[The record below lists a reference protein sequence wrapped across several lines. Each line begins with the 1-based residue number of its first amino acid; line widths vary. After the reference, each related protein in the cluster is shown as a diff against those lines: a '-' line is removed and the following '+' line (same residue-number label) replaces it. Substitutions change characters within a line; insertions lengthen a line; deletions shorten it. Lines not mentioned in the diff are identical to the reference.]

1 VSSKPSPILFERQE
15 ARLAALDQLARNL
28 WLGGLT
34 NSIGELE
41 PRLNLLAMLRQAL
54 ATGHLPATTDWPWPA
69 RELADGLHQV
79 FDRLGLPAYCKDQ
92 PELVDIVLMGL
103 LFHLDFV
110 VDYQDRGASEARAI
124 DMALE
129 AFSADWETR
138 TGEFD
143 ELIEVFGFLPDGAKD
158 TRWDQI
164 HGLLQQAGWQD
175 ILRIR
180 RQLEDLPDLARLI
193 RSLGRVERMPE
204 TDEHSQRSKPV
215 LAPAT
220 ALKPLAR
227 TVHVPDLPGETRG
240 IKRADRIA
248 RMLPVEAMLL
258 GHPKLRLIWH
268 ARRAE
273 STLLCYEDDDRMAET
288 RLATA
293 KVMQPQPGMQ
303 ADERL
308 EKGPI
313 LLCVDTSGSMQGG
326 AEAVAKATV
335 LEAMRTA
342 HAQGRACHVFAFGG
356 PDEILTLEL
365 GVDAAGIE
373 TVIRFLGQSFRG
385 GTDICGPLELALA
398 KIEETRWRQADLLI
412 ASDGEFGA
420 TPALV
425 ERLEQAKKAQ
435 GLRVQGILLGDR
447 ETIGLLEVVDD
458 VFWVRDWRHFGTSEA
473 ASPVHSSSLTAMYF
487 PGALRTPA
495 NRDKLVSGDT
505 AMAAI
510 RAGKRQSDL
519 TQEERNS

>member
-1 VSSKPSPILFERQE
+1 MPPSPILFECQE

-34 NSIGELE
+34 NSIGRLE
-41 PRLNLLAMLRQAL
+41 PRLNLLAMLRQEL
-54 ATGHLPATTDWPWPA
+54 VQGRLPATGHWPWPNQA
-69 RELADGLHQV
+69 LTDRVRNA
-79 FDRLGLPAYCKDQ
+79 FDSLGLPAYCKDQ
-92 PELVDIVLMGL
+92 TELVDTVLMGL
-103 LFHLDFV
+103 LFHLDLV
-110 VDYQDRGASEARAI
+110 VDYQDRGAGEAQAI
-124 DMALE
+124 DMALQ
-129 AFSADWETR
+129 AFSADWEER
-138 TGEFD
+138 CGQFD
-143 ELIEVFGFLPDGAKD
+143 ELIEVFGFLPDDAKS

-164 HGLLQQAGWQD
+164 RGLLQQAGWQD
-175 ILRIR
+175 IVRIQR
-180 RQLEDLPDLARLI
+180 LLEDLPDLARLI
-193 RSLGRVERMPE
+193 RSLGRVERIPQ
-204 TDEHSQRSKPV
+204 TDELSQLSKPV
-215 LAPAT
+215 LTAAT
-220 ALKPLAR
+220 ALKPFTR

-248 RMLPVEAMLL
+248 RMLPVEALLL
-258 GHPKLRLIWH
+258 GHPKLRLVWH

-288 RLATA
+288 HLALA
-293 KVMQPQPGMQ
+293 EVMQPQPEVQ

-313 LLCVDTSGSMQGG
+313 LICVDTSGSMQGG

-356 PDEILTLEL
+356 PGEIMALEL
-365 GVDAAGIE
+365 GVDAAGIDA
-373 TVIRFLGQSFRG
+373 VIRFLGQTFRG

-398 KIEETRWRQADLLI
+398 KIEEARWRLADLLI

-425 ERLEQAKKAQ
+425 ERLEQAKKTQ

-458 VFWVRDWRHFGTSEA
+458 VFWVRDWRHYGTSEA
-473 ASPVHSSSLTAMYF
+473 ESPVHSSSLTAMYF

-505 AMAAI
+505 AVAAI

-519 TQEERNS
+519 TSGEKNS